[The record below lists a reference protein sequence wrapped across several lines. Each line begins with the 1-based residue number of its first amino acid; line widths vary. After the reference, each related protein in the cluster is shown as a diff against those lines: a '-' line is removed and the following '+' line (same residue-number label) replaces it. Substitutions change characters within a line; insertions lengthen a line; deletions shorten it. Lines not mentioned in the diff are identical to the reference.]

1 MNGANILAQI
11 KDNNEEL
18 VDESEGVRE
27 FGAPG
32 DKDFEKALA
41 KAQKYMKML
50 QNADDIPDNEI
61 PE

>member
-1 MNGANILAQI
+1 LNGANILAQI

-41 KAQKYMKML
+41 KAQKYMKMF
-50 QNADDIPDNEI
+50 
-61 PE
+61 